1 LASHPRARLKI
12 VGQHPTPEILAHAGP
27 RVEVAGLVDDVRRHL
42 AQAAVV
48 IVPLRLGGGTR
59 LKVLESMAMARPV
72 VSTSIGAEGIDV
84 APERNILLADD
95 PASFAVAVGRLLD
108 EPDLA
113 ARLGRKGRA
122 LVEARYSW
130 DTAAQRLEAFF
141 REVLSSAPAALESS
155 RNPALPRN

>member
-1 LASHPRARLKI
+1 
-12 VGQHPTPEILAHAGP
+12 
-27 RVEVAGLVDDVRRHL
+27 VDDVRRHL

-95 PASFAVAVGRLLD
+95 PASFATAVGRLLD

-113 ARLGRKGRA
+113 ARIGRTGRA
-122 LVEARYSW
+122 LVEAHYSW
-130 DTAAQRLEAFF
+130 DMAAQRLEAFF
-141 REVLSSAPAALESS
+141 RDILSSAPVAPRRSA
-155 RNPALPRN
+155 NPALPRK